1 MTSGS
6 PGLHGRALTRRY
18 DGHTIAVDDVTV
30 SVAPSERVALVGA
43 SGSGKSTLLRILL
56 AMETAD
62 SGDVTLDGA
71 AIRPGPARST
81 RWFRREVQYVPQD
94 PGSSL
99 DPRRTVLDS
108 VAAPL
113 NWLRCEGDHRAQAL
127 AALDSVEVAVS
138 MAGARTGELSGGQ
151 RQRVAIARALACRP
165 RYLVADEP
173 VSGLDLPLRD
183 LVLDVLETVCARDG
197 TASLLVTHDLAVA
210 ARTSDRLLVMA
221 DGVIVESG
229 STTGVLRSPQH
240 THTRALVDAVPR
252 LPVLSRP

>member
-18 DGHTIAVDDVTV
+18 DGHTLAVDDVTV
-30 SVAPSERVALVGA
+30 SVAPSERIALVGA
-43 SGSGKSTLLRILL
+43 SGSGKSTLLRMLL
-56 AMETAD
+56 AMETPD
-62 SGDVTLDGA
+62 SGEVTLDGA
-71 AIRPGPARST
+71 AIRPGTARST

-113 NWLRCEGDHRAQAL
+113 RWLRCEGDHRARAL
-127 AALDSVEVAVS
+127 AALDSVEVAAS
-138 MAGARTGELSGGQ
+138 MVGARTGELSGGQ

-165 RYLVADEP
+165 RYLIADEP

-183 LVLDVLETVCARDG
+183 LVLDVLETVCDRDG

-229 STTGVLRSPQH
+229 CTTTVLGSPQH

-252 LPVLSRP
+252 LPVRAHL

>member
-1 MTSGS
+1 MTSYS

-18 DGHTIAVDDVTV
+18 DDASPAVDQVTV

-43 SGSGKSTLLRILL
+43 SGSGKSTLLRMLL
-56 AMETAD
+56 AVEAPDT
-62 SGDVTLDGA
+62 GEVTLDGA
-71 AIRPGPARST
+71 VIRPGPARST
-81 RWFRREVQYVPQD
+81 RWFRRAVQYVPQD

-113 NWLRCEGDHRAQAL
+113 RWLRYDGDHRARAL
-127 AALDSVEVAVS
+127 EALDSVEVAES
-138 MAGARTGELSGGQ
+138 MSDARTGELSGGQ
-151 RQRVAIARALACRP
+151 KQRVAIARALACRP
-165 RYLVADEP
+165 RYLIADEP

-183 LVLDVLETVCARDG
+183 LVLDVLDTVCTRDG

-221 DGVIVESG
+221 DGRIVESG
-229 STTGVLRSPQH
+229 STSAVLGSPRH

-252 LPVLSRP
+252 LPVVSHL